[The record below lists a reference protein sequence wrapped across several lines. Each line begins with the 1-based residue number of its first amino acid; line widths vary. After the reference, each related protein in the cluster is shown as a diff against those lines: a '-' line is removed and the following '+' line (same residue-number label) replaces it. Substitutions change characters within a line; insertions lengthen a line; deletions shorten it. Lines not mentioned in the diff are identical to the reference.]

1 LVLLPGTK
9 ETSSSNSVSDDQLG
23 TSPSDDWVQRFASDK
38 APREVAE
45 LFERLVPYLNGRHHT
60 EEIMF
65 REGVTRK
72 QLNLVLKY
80 YADYIVTL
88 YHYAN

>member
-1 LVLLPGTK
+1 M
-9 ETSSSNSVSDDQLG
+9 SIIS
-23 TSPSDDWVQRFASDK
+23 
-38 APREVAE
+38 
-45 LFERLVPYLNGRHHT
+45 RLVPYLNGRHHM

-80 YADYIVTL
+80 YSDYIVTL

>member
-1 LVLLPGTK
+1 MYDC
-9 ETSSSNSVSDDQLG
+9 SDH
-23 TSPSDDWVQRFASDK
+23 
-38 APREVAE
+38 
-45 LFERLVPYLNGRHHT
+45 RLVPYLNGRHHM

-72 QLNLVLKY
+72 QLNIVLKY

-88 YHYAN
+88 YHYANE